1 MGLARAAHNDS
12 EIARHERAAGD
23 YRDLLGVSFGRR
35 ITDWHPGSA
44 TRSPRR
50 GCRSAPVRRLIV
62 VTGTTSLESLAGWHE
77 TAENWEKTISLRAH
91 HPLQRP
97 RTGPR
102 TSGGRSRVAPH
113 RPSRRSWLIQQ
124 TLAKYGC
131 CTATLQANRHGGRGT
146 SRRRRVPYRPRRI
159 SALSRSTG
167 VFSSTQRVPSE
178 EVGLGPISQL

>member
-62 VTGTTSLESLAGWHE
+62 VTGTTSLASLAGWHE

-113 RPSRRSWLIQQ
+113 RPSRRAWLIQQ

-131 CTATLQANRHGGRGT
+131 CTATLQANRHGGRYIATATGPI
-146 SRRRRVPYRPRRI
+146 RFMLYVGD
-159 SALSRSTG
+159 LSFHKRFCCQAAG
-167 VFSSTQRVPSE
+167 PSE
-178 EVGLGPISQL
+178 EVGLGPISEL